1 MHEEATQLAARLI
14 ATGFLPRED
23 KAVVRALTDQLFRDE
38 VDRRLAACGMV
49 LLDNPYAAHIAVALA
64 SSTEKDVF
72 STEDRRLSNTLG
84 LSKPEITLLVV
95 LWALLIIPK
104 RERQLT
110 RTDPSGQAALLPANT
125 KIDRAS
131 HEMIPLRTFL
141 EDFKH
146 LGAITYIRRCLGI
159 LARHRF
165 IVIERENIFEGPRL
179 DLIMDYAKMAPR
191 IKDGILAD
199 YRRISEARREL
210 PSSTAAS
217 LTEGDLEQED
227 DDVQSEES

>member
-1 MHEEATQLAARLI
+1 MHEEAAQLAARLI

-38 VDRRLAACGMV
+38 VDRRLGACGMV
-49 LLDNPYAAHIAVALA
+49 LLDNPYAAHVAIGLA
-64 SSTEKDVF
+64 PSTEKDVF
-72 STEDRRLSNTLG
+72 SSEDRWLSNTLG
-84 LSKPEITLLVV
+84 LSKPEVTLLVV

-104 RERQLT
+104 RERQLK
-110 RTDPSGQAALLPANT
+110 RTDPNGQASLLPSNT

-131 HEMIPLRTFL
+131 HETIPLRTFL

-146 LGAITYIRRCLGI
+146 LGATTYIRRCLGI

-165 IVIERENIFEGPRL
+165 IIIERENILEGPRL
-179 DLIMDYAKMAPR
+179 DLIMNYAKMAPR

-199 YRRISEARREL
+199 YRRMSEARREIASSGAA
-210 PSSTAAS
+210 PS
-217 LTEGDLEQED
+217 TEGSSEQED
-227 DDVQSEES
+227 DDVQSEEN